1 MRFEPTDII
10 ELIPLFFDM
19 EKTAHGDW
27 LKNKVFLDKE
37 RKEENY
43 LGQLLDEA
51 NRSKL
56 KDILYEN
63 FKRLYATKE

>member
-1 MRFEPTDII
+1 
-10 ELIPLFFDM
+10 M